1 LGFSAYQNT
10 RILFKITPKNKPDI
24 LYSLNGIRFISMT
37 WVVLGHVFGE
47 LGSYPTNNY
56 IPYLTRVRFDKNFI
70 TFIGVNLCKG
80 RIGMK

>member
-1 LGFSAYQNT
+1 
-10 RILFKITPKNKPDI
+10 

-70 TFIGVNLCKG
+70 TFIGALHFL
-80 RIGMK
+80 